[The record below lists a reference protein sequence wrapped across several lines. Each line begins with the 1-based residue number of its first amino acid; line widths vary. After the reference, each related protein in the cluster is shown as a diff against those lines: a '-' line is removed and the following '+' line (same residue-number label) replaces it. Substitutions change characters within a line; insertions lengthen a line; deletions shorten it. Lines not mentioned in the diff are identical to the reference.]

1 MKKIYFLLFLL
12 STVLVGFS
20 QTEKGS
26 VLLGGNV
33 DFTSTSSTT
42 GGQYGGH
49 SNSTLFVLNPMIGV
63 FPVNNLAVILNTN
76 YMTGSFSENGNSS
89 SGHTLLIGP
98 LLRYY
103 IPTSQSVKF
112 FGGAGVEFGSG
123 EGQTSTVYQF
133 QAGPAFFINR
143 NLALEFNVNYQIG
156 TVKYQGDIV
165 SQPSTSQSQF
175 GISVG
180 FMVYLGKGKN

>member
-1 MKKIYFLLFLL
+1 MKKFLFNLILL
-12 STVLVGFS
+12 TSVMFGFS

-26 VLLGGNV
+26 VLLGGTI
-33 DFTSTSSTT
+33 DFTSTSTSQ
-42 GGQYGGH
+42 GGMYGYH
-49 SNSTLFVLNPMIGV
+49 SNATMFALNPMIGI
-63 FPVNNLAVILNTN
+63 FPVNNFAVILSTD
-76 YMTGSFSENGNSS
+76 YVTGSFSENGNSS

-103 IPTSQSVKF
+103 FPASPSVKF

-143 NLALEFNVNYQIG
+143 NLSLEFNVNYQTA
-156 TVKYQGDIV
+156 TVKSQGDITV
-165 SQPSTSQSQF
+165 QPDSKQSQF

-180 FMVYLGKGKN
+180 FMVYLGKGKS